1 MQQKSFWEQVCV
13 NEQAFDVE
21 IRQSQ
26 SGADALASQPRYGA
40 ALLPTP
46 SSIAN
51 NRRTEPLRPECTPLG
66 KMRRC

>member
-1 MQQKSFWEQVCV
+1 MQQKSFWERACV

-26 SGADALASQPRYGA
+26 SGADTVASQPRYGA

-51 NRRTEPLRPECTPLG
+51 NLTAPTAAAQTRG
-66 KMRRC
+66 